1 MVYEKPEMLIT
12 LFGNQ
17 NVVTASTL
25 IGEDW
30 EQPEDGFVFE

>member
-1 MVYEKPEMLIT
+1 MIYEEPTMIVT
-12 LFGNQ
+12 WFGEK

-30 EQPEDGFVFE
+30 EQPGDGFDF